1 MKSQLLFIKFL
12 LVTSFIYSQ
21 DYNLKFINE
30 SESNKRVKIF
40 DNYKDLVLSVED
52 TLISLKK
59 RGNLEAEVK
68 SFIMV
73 DSFNYEVQINKNQKI
88 KYVKISNLSD
98 LDNDVLNILNIY
110 KLENGLVKFE
120 EIDEI
125 LSEISKKLSRKGFP
139 FATLAFKN
147 HDLITSLTLES
158 DLLIDYG
165 DKRFLDKV
173 VVKGYEDFPKNFK
186 KNIFKLKKDKLL
198 DLEQALDKSKLI
210 NRTKFARNSR
220 DPEILFTKD
229 STSLFLYLEKI
240 RKNSFDGFISFDT
253 DENSGKINIQGYAKI
268 SLNNTFNAGENINFD
283 FNAQKNQ
290 DRSLKSN
297 INIPYFLGS
306 AFNVNYTL
314 NLIQKDS
321 TYTSNENIIDIDVN
335 LNKTKLGLGF
345 QKNKSDSGIETENIK
360 SFDSKLF
367 NLFSEYLIID
377 EGDKFNPEFFK
388 LNLRYGL
395 GKKEQSNNITS
406 ISKYKLE
413 ISKKFNISKRFKFQP
428 LIIKEKINSKN
439 LVNNELLRFG
449 GGNSIRG
456 FDDNS
461 IFSDSYTLLKT
472 NLNYYLNDTI
482 YIYTIF
488 DIANYTDN
496 ILNIEKDIY
505 SGGFGFSTLTEN
517 GLISVNY
524 SKGNNWGNSFNLKN
538 AKINVIFLTF
548 FWYATG

>member
-120 EIDEI
+120 EIDKI

-283 FNAQKNQ
+283 FNAQKNR

-367 NLFSEYLIID
+367 NVFSEYLIID

-395 GKKEQSNNITS
+395 GKKEQLNNITS

-548 FWYATG
+548 FW

>member
-186 KNIFKLKKDKLL
+186 KNIFKLKKDRLL

-253 DENSGKINIQGYAKI
+253 DENSGKISIQGYAKI

-283 FNAQKNQ
+283 FNAQKNR

-367 NLFSEYLIID
+367 NVFSEYLIID

-548 FWYATG
+548 F

>member
-30 SESNKRVKIF
+30 SESDKRVKIF
-40 DNYKDLVLSVED
+40 DNYKDLVLGVED

-68 SFIMV
+68 SFIIV
-73 DSFNYEVQINKNQKI
+73 DSFNYEVKINKNQKI

-98 LDNDVLNILNIY
+98 LDSDVLNILNVY

-165 DKRFLDKV
+165 DKRFLNKV

-283 FNAQKNQ
+283 FNAHKNR

-367 NLFSEYLIID
+367 NVFSEYLIID

-388 LNLRYGL
+388 LSLRYGL
-395 GKKEQSNNITS
+395 GKKEQLNNITS

-488 DIANYTDN
+488 DIANYSDN

-548 FWYATG
+548 F

>member
-21 DYNLKFINE
+21 GYNLKFINE

-73 DSFNYEVQINKNQKI
+73 DSLNYEVQINKNQKI

-98 LDNDVLNILNIY
+98 LDNDVLNILNVY

-147 HDLITSLTLES
+147 HDLITSSTLES

-335 LNKTKLGLGF
+335 LNKTNLGFGF

-367 NLFSEYLIID
+367 NVFSEYLIID

-388 LNLRYGL
+388 LSLRYGL
-395 GKKEQSNNITS
+395 GKKEQLNNITS

-548 FWYATG
+548 F

>member
-1 MKSQLLFIKFL
+1 M
-12 LVTSFIYSQ
+12 
-21 DYNLKFINE
+21 
-30 SESNKRVKIF
+30 
-40 DNYKDLVLSVED
+40 
-52 TLISLKK
+52 
-59 RGNLEAEVK
+59 
-68 SFIMV
+68 
-73 DSFNYEVQINKNQKI
+73 
-88 KYVKISNLSD
+88 
-98 LDNDVLNILNIY
+98 
-110 KLENGLVKFE
+110 
-120 EIDEI
+120 
-125 LSEISKKLSRKGFP
+125 
-139 FATLAFKN
+139 
-147 HDLITSLTLES
+147 
-158 DLLIDYG
+158 
-165 DKRFLDKV
+165 
-173 VVKGYEDFPKNFK
+173 
-186 KNIFKLKKDKLL
+186 
-198 DLEQALDKSKLI
+198 I

-283 FNAQKNQ
+283 FNAQKNR

-548 FWYATG
+548 F

>member
-21 DYNLKFINE
+21 GYNLKFINE

-73 DSFNYEVQINKNQKI
+73 DSLNYEVQINKNQKI

-98 LDNDVLNILNIY
+98 LDNDVLNILNVY

-147 HDLITSLTLES
+147 HDLITSSTLES

-283 FNAQKNQ
+283 FNALKNR

-395 GKKEQSNNITS
+395 GKKEQLNNITS

-548 FWYATG
+548 F

>member
-21 DYNLKFINE
+21 GYNLKFINE
-30 SESNKRVKIF
+30 SESNMRVKIF

-73 DSFNYEVQINKNQKI
+73 DSLNYEVQINKNQKI

-98 LDNDVLNILNIY
+98 LDSDVLNILNVY

-147 HDLITSLTLES
+147 HDLITSSTLES

-165 DKRFLDKV
+165 DKRFLNKV

-283 FNAQKNQ
+283 FNAHKNR

-367 NLFSEYLIID
+367 NVFSEYLIID

-388 LNLRYGL
+388 LSLRYGL
-395 GKKEQSNNITS
+395 GKKEQLNNITS
-406 ISKYKLE
+406 ISKFKLE

-488 DIANYTDN
+488 DIANYSDN

-548 FWYATG
+548 F

>member
-21 DYNLKFINE
+21 GYNLKFINE

-73 DSFNYEVQINKNQKI
+73 DSLNYEVQINKNQKI

-98 LDNDVLNILNIY
+98 LDNDVLNILNVY

-147 HDLITSLTLES
+147 HDLITSSTLES

-283 FNAQKNQ
+283 FNALKNR

-335 LNKTKLGLGF
+335 LNKTNLGFGF

-367 NLFSEYLIID
+367 NVFSEYLIID

-388 LNLRYGL
+388 LSLRYGL
-395 GKKEQSNNITS
+395 GKKEQLNNITS

-548 FWYATG
+548 F

>member
-21 DYNLKFINE
+21 GYNLKFINE
-30 SESNKRVKIF
+30 SESNMRVKIF

-73 DSFNYEVQINKNQKI
+73 DSLNYEVQINKNQKI

-147 HDLITSLTLES
+147 HDLITSSTLES

-165 DKRFLDKV
+165 DKRFLNKV

-283 FNAQKNQ
+283 FNAHKNR

-367 NLFSEYLIID
+367 NVYSEYLIID

-388 LNLRYGL
+388 LSLRYGL
-395 GKKEQSNNITS
+395 GKKEQLNNITS

-488 DIANYTDN
+488 DIANYSDN

-548 FWYATG
+548 F

>member
-283 FNAQKNQ
+283 FNAQKNR

-367 NLFSEYLIID
+367 NVFSEYLIID

-395 GKKEQSNNITS
+395 GKKEQLNNITS

>member
-21 DYNLKFINE
+21 GYNLKFINE

-73 DSFNYEVQINKNQKI
+73 DSLNYEVQINKNQKI

-147 HDLITSLTLES
+147 HDLITSSTLES

-283 FNAQKNQ
+283 FNALKNR

-335 LNKTKLGLGF
+335 LNKTNLGFGF

-367 NLFSEYLIID
+367 NVFSEYLIID

-388 LNLRYGL
+388 LSLRYGL
-395 GKKEQSNNITS
+395 GKKEQLNNITS

-548 FWYATG
+548 F

>member
-12 LVTSFIYSQ
+12 LVTSLIYSQ

-173 VVKGYEDFPKNFK
+173 LVKGYEDFPKNFK
-186 KNIFKLKKDKLL
+186 KNIFKLKKDRLL

-283 FNAQKNQ
+283 FNAQKNR

-297 INIPYFLGS
+297 LNIPYFLGS

-367 NLFSEYLIID
+367 NVFSEYLIID

-388 LNLRYGL
+388 LSLRYGL
-395 GKKEQSNNITS
+395 GKKEQLNNITS

-428 LIIKEKINSKN
+428 IIIKEKINSKN

-461 IFSDSYTLLKT
+461 IFSDSYALLKT

-488 DIANYTDN
+488 DIANYSDN

-548 FWYATG
+548 F

>member
-21 DYNLKFINE
+21 GYNLKFINE

-73 DSFNYEVQINKNQKI
+73 DSLNYEVQINKNQKI

-98 LDNDVLNILNIY
+98 LDNDVLNILNVY

-147 HDLITSLTLES
+147 HDLITSSTLES

-283 FNAQKNQ
+283 FNALKNR

-335 LNKTKLGLGF
+335 LNKTNLGFGF

-367 NLFSEYLIID
+367 NVFSEYLIID

-388 LNLRYGL
+388 LSLRYGL
-395 GKKEQSNNITS
+395 GKKEQLNNITS

-548 FWYATG
+548 FWLATG

>member
-21 DYNLKFINE
+21 GYNLKFINE
-30 SESNKRVKIF
+30 SESNMRVKIF

-73 DSFNYEVQINKNQKI
+73 DSFNYEVKINKNQKI

-186 KNIFKLKKDKLL
+186 KNIFKLKKDRLL

-283 FNAQKNQ
+283 FNAQKNR

-367 NLFSEYLIID
+367 NVFSEYLIID

-388 LNLRYGL
+388 LSLRYGL
-395 GKKEQSNNITS
+395 GKKEQLNNITS

-482 YIYTIF
+482 YMYTIF

-548 FWYATG
+548 F

>member
-120 EIDEI
+120 EIDKI

-524 SKGNNWGNSFNLKN
+524 SKGNYWGNSFNLKN

>member
-21 DYNLKFINE
+21 GYNLKFINE
-30 SESNKRVKIF
+30 SESNMRVKIF

-73 DSFNYEVQINKNQKI
+73 DSLNYEVQINKNQKI

-165 DKRFLDKV
+165 DKRFLNKV

-283 FNAQKNQ
+283 FNAHKNR

-367 NLFSEYLIID
+367 NVFSEYLIID

-388 LNLRYGL
+388 LSLRYGL
-395 GKKEQSNNITS
+395 GKKEQLNNITS

-488 DIANYTDN
+488 DIANYSDN

-548 FWYATG
+548 F

>member
-21 DYNLKFINE
+21 GYNLKFINE
-30 SESNKRVKIF
+30 SESNMRVKIF

-120 EIDEI
+120 EIDKI

-283 FNAQKNQ
+283 FNALKNR

-367 NLFSEYLIID
+367 NVFSEYLIID

-388 LNLRYGL
+388 LSLRYGL
-395 GKKEQSNNITS
+395 GKKEQLNNITS

-548 FWYATG
+548 F

>member
-125 LSEISKKLSRKGFP
+125 LSEISKKLSGKGFP

-186 KNIFKLKKDKLL
+186 KNIFKLKKDRLL

-283 FNAQKNQ
+283 FNAQKNR

-367 NLFSEYLIID
+367 NVFSEYLIID

-548 FWYATG
+548 F

>member
-21 DYNLKFINE
+21 GYNLKFINE

-73 DSFNYEVQINKNQKI
+73 DSLNYEVQINKNQKI

-165 DKRFLDKV
+165 DRRFLDKV

-367 NLFSEYLIID
+367 NVFSEYLIID

-388 LNLRYGL
+388 LSLRYGL
-395 GKKEQSNNITS
+395 GKKEQLNNITS
-406 ISKYKLE
+406 ISKYTLE

-488 DIANYTDN
+488 DIANYSDN

-548 FWYATG
+548 F

>member
-73 DSFNYEVQINKNQKI
+73 DSLNYEVQINKNQKI

-98 LDNDVLNILNIY
+98 LDSDVLNILNVY

-139 FATLAFKN
+139 FAKLAFKN

-165 DKRFLDKV
+165 DKRFLNKV

-283 FNAQKNQ
+283 FNAHKNR

-367 NLFSEYLIID
+367 NVFSEYLIID

-388 LNLRYGL
+388 LSLRYGL
-395 GKKEQSNNITS
+395 GKKEQLNNITS

-488 DIANYTDN
+488 DIANYSDN

-548 FWYATG
+548 F

>member
-73 DSFNYEVQINKNQKI
+73 DSFNYEVKINKNQKI

-186 KNIFKLKKDKLL
+186 KNIFKLKKDRLL

-524 SKGNNWGNSFNLKN
+524 SKGNYWGNSFNLKN

-548 FWYATG
+548 F

>member
-120 EIDEI
+120 EIDKI

-186 KNIFKLKKDKLL
+186 KNIFKLKKDRLL

-283 FNAQKNQ
+283 FNAQKNR

-367 NLFSEYLIID
+367 NVFSEYLIID

-388 LNLRYGL
+388 LSLRYGL
-395 GKKEQSNNITS
+395 GKKEQLNNITS

-548 FWYATG
+548 FW

>member
-21 DYNLKFINE
+21 GYNLKFINE
-30 SESNKRVKIF
+30 SESNMRVKIF

-73 DSFNYEVQINKNQKI
+73 DSLNFEVQINKNQKI

-147 HDLITSLTLES
+147 HDLITSSTLES

-165 DKRFLDKV
+165 DKRFLNKV

-283 FNAQKNQ
+283 FNAHKNR

-306 AFNVNYTL
+306 AFNLNYTL

-367 NLFSEYLIID
+367 NVFSEYLIID

-388 LNLRYGL
+388 LSLRYGL
-395 GKKEQSNNITS
+395 GKKEQLNNITS
-406 ISKYKLE
+406 INKYKLE

-488 DIANYTDN
+488 DIANYSDN

-524 SKGNNWGNSFNLKN
+524 SKGNNWGKPFNLKN

-548 FWYATG
+548 F

>member
-283 FNAQKNQ
+283 FNALKNR

-367 NLFSEYLIID
+367 NVFSEYLIID

-388 LNLRYGL
+388 LSLRYGL
-395 GKKEQSNNITS
+395 GKKEQLNNITS

-548 FWYATG
+548 F

>member
-12 LVTSFIYSQ
+12 LVTSLIYSQ

-73 DSFNYEVQINKNQKI
+73 DSLNYEVQINKNQKI

-321 TYTSNENIIDIDVN
+321 TYSSNENIIDIDVN

-367 NLFSEYLIID
+367 NVFSEYLIID

-388 LNLRYGL
+388 LSLRYGL
-395 GKKEQSNNITS
+395 GKKEQLNNITS

-488 DIANYTDN
+488 DIANYSDN

-524 SKGNNWGNSFNLKN
+524 SKGNDWGNSFNLKN

-548 FWYATG
+548 FW

>member
-21 DYNLKFINE
+21 GYNLKFINE
-30 SESNKRVKIF
+30 SESNMRVKIF

-283 FNAQKNQ
+283 FNAQKNR

-367 NLFSEYLIID
+367 NVFSEYLIID

-388 LNLRYGL
+388 LSLRYGL
-395 GKKEQSNNITS
+395 GKKEQLNNITS

-488 DIANYTDN
+488 DIANYSDN

-548 FWYATG
+548 F

>member
-21 DYNLKFINE
+21 GYNLKFINE
-30 SESNKRVKIF
+30 SESNMRVKIF

-73 DSFNYEVQINKNQKI
+73 DSLNYEVQINKNQKI

-98 LDNDVLNILNIY
+98 LDSDVLNILNVY

-147 HDLITSLTLES
+147 HDLITSSTLES

-165 DKRFLDKV
+165 DKRFLNKV

-283 FNAQKNQ
+283 FNAHKNR

-367 NLFSEYLIID
+367 NVFSEYLIID

-388 LNLRYGL
+388 LSLRYGL
-395 GKKEQSNNITS
+395 GKKEQLNNITS

-488 DIANYTDN
+488 DIANYSDN

-548 FWYATG
+548 F

>member
-198 DLEQALDKSKLI
+198 DLKQALDKSKLI

-283 FNAQKNQ
+283 FNAQKNR

-367 NLFSEYLIID
+367 NVFSEYLIID

-388 LNLRYGL
+388 LSLRYGL
-395 GKKEQSNNITS
+395 GKKEQLNNITS

-488 DIANYTDN
+488 DIANYSDN

-548 FWYATG
+548 F

>member
-1 MKSQLLFIKFL
+1 M
-12 LVTSFIYSQ
+12 VTSFIYSQ

-283 FNAQKNQ
+283 FNAQKNR

-367 NLFSEYLIID
+367 NVFSEYLIID

-395 GKKEQSNNITS
+395 GKKEQLNNITS

-488 DIANYTDN
+488 DIANYSDN

-548 FWYATG
+548 F

>member
-21 DYNLKFINE
+21 GYNLKFINE

-73 DSFNYEVQINKNQKI
+73 DSLNYEVQINKNQKI

-98 LDNDVLNILNIY
+98 LDNDVLNILNVY

-147 HDLITSLTLES
+147 HDLITSSTLES

-283 FNAQKNQ
+283 FNALKNR

-335 LNKTKLGLGF
+335 LNKTNLGFGF

-367 NLFSEYLIID
+367 NVFSEYLIID

-388 LNLRYGL
+388 LSLRYGL
-395 GKKEQSNNITS
+395 GKKEQLNNITS

-505 SGGFGFSTLTEN
+505 SGGFGFSTITEN

-548 FWYATG
+548 F

>member
-30 SESNKRVKIF
+30 SESNMRVKIF

-165 DKRFLDKV
+165 DRRFLDKV

-283 FNAQKNQ
+283 FNAQKNR

-367 NLFSEYLIID
+367 NVFSEYLIID

-388 LNLRYGL
+388 LSLRYGL

-488 DIANYTDN
+488 DIANYSDN

-548 FWYATG
+548 F

>member
-73 DSFNYEVQINKNQKI
+73 DSLNYEVQINKNQKI

-367 NLFSEYLIID
+367 NVFSEYLIID

-388 LNLRYGL
+388 LSLRYGL
-395 GKKEQSNNITS
+395 GKKEQLNNITS

-524 SKGNNWGNSFNLKN
+524 SKGNYWGNSFNLKN

-548 FWYATG
+548 F

>member
-21 DYNLKFINE
+21 GYNLKFINE
-30 SESNKRVKIF
+30 SESNMRVKIF

-73 DSFNYEVQINKNQKI
+73 DSLNYEVQINKNQKI

-98 LDNDVLNILNIY
+98 LDNDVLNILNVY

-147 HDLITSLTLES
+147 HDLITSSTLES

-283 FNAQKNQ
+283 FNALKNR

-335 LNKTKLGLGF
+335 LNKTNLGFGF

-367 NLFSEYLIID
+367 NVFSEYLIID

-388 LNLRYGL
+388 LSLRYGL
-395 GKKEQSNNITS
+395 GKKEQLNNITS

-548 FWYATG
+548 F

>member
-40 DNYKDLVLSVED
+40 DNYKDLVLNVED

-59 RGNLEAEVK
+59 TGNLEAEVK

-186 KNIFKLKKDKLL
+186 KNIFKLKKDRLL

-283 FNAQKNQ
+283 FNAQKNR

-388 LNLRYGL
+388 LSLRYGL
-395 GKKEQSNNITS
+395 GKKEQLNNITS

-482 YIYTIF
+482 YIYIIF

-524 SKGNNWGNSFNLKN
+524 SKGNYWGNSFNLKN

-548 FWYATG
+548 F

>member
-73 DSFNYEVQINKNQKI
+73 DSFNYEVKINKNQKI

-283 FNAQKNQ
+283 FNAQKNR

-367 NLFSEYLIID
+367 NVFSEYLIID

-548 FWYATG
+548 FW

>member
-21 DYNLKFINE
+21 GYNLKFINE

-73 DSFNYEVQINKNQKI
+73 DSLNYEVQINKNQKI

-98 LDNDVLNILNIY
+98 LDNDVLNILNVY

-147 HDLITSLTLES
+147 HDLITSSTLES

-283 FNAQKNQ
+283 FNALKNR

-335 LNKTKLGLGF
+335 LNKTNLGLGF

-367 NLFSEYLIID
+367 NVFSEYLIID

-388 LNLRYGL
+388 LSLRYGL
-395 GKKEQSNNITS
+395 GKKEQLNNITS

-548 FWYATG
+548 F